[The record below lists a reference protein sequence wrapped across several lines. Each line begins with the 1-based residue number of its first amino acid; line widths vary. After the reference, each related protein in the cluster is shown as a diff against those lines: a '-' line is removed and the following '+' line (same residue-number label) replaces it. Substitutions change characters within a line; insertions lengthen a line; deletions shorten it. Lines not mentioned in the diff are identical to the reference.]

1 MASITI
7 RNLDDELK
15 AKLRVRAAQQGRP
28 MEEEARVLLR
38 LALDGPRSAAR
49 PHLADLAQALL
60 GARHGVELP
69 VMPRA
74 KARPVPAF
82 DE

>member
-1 MASITI
+1 MASMTI

-15 AKLRVRAAQQGRP
+15 ARLRVRAAQHGRS

-38 LALDGPRSAAR
+38 DALAAPRSSARGNLADVALALFGP
-49 PHLADLAQALL
+49 
-60 GARHGVELP
+60 RHGVDLP

-74 KARPVPAF
+74 KARPVPDFGA
-82 DE
+82 